1 MAVRTANV
9 WFEEFEGPFVTTER
23 GEEIKNHF
31 RETIVENQIVEEF
44 FIDFTVPFSCVVL
57 SGH

>member
-9 WFEEFEGPFVTTER
+9 WLEEFEGLLLQQREKRRLKTNLETFTE
-23 GEEIKNHF
+23 I
-31 RETIVENQIVEEF
+31 QIVEEF
-44 FIDFTVPFSCVVL
+44 FIDFTVPFPCVAP